1 MKFYNQIYG
10 NKSVGAGS
18 WMSKKLFK
26 ENLINP
32 FSKNVIKS
40 FKKQIYKD
48 FKRIKVLKKLKNFD
62 VMDVG
67 SGRQALAILE
77 MGAKSVDHYDISLN
91 NINKFRKILKNKK
104 LIRTIHADICKK
116 NFNKKIY
123 DLIYLQGIIHHVKY
137 PYMALNNISKATN
150 KFGIVWL
157 YHYQCTSPVYFYI
170 STLRNIFN
178 KKKLSSL
185 FYQLNKLNFSKKK
198 LDFLMDDLGCDFIH
212 LYNPKYYKIN
222 MENLGFKQFY
232 QKEVIN
238 IDNGINYNLNKP
250 SCLTAYKKEK
260 IYKKKKINNFRKKI
274 NVFDYKNYIMSQQK
288 SIKELNLLNRKIIKY
303 LKKNRRKINEII
315 KIVKPLLESYFNFAN
330 QDKLQFKKMLDSYRR
345 TCEFIK

>member
-40 FKKQIYKD
+40 FKKPISKD

-116 NFNKKIY
+116 NFNKK
-123 DLIYLQGIIHHVKY
+123 
-137 PYMALNNISKATN
+137 
-150 KFGIVWL
+150 
-157 YHYQCTSPVYFYI
+157 
-170 STLRNIFN
+170 
-178 KKKLSSL
+178 
-185 FYQLNKLNFSKKK
+185 
-198 LDFLMDDLGCDFIH
+198 
-212 LYNPKYYKIN
+212 N
-222 MENLGFKQFY
+222 M
-232 QKEVIN
+232 I
-238 IDNGINYNLNKP
+238 
-250 SCLTAYKKEK
+250 
-260 IYKKKKINNFRKKI
+260 
-274 NVFDYKNYIMSQQK
+274 
-288 SIKELNLLNRKIIKY
+288 
-303 LKKNRRKINEII
+303 
-315 KIVKPLLESYFNFAN
+315 
-330 QDKLQFKKMLDSYRR
+330 
-345 TCEFIK
+345 